1 MASALLLLFPGVRP
15 TKRLKSTAASV
26 YHDIS
31 ILNYSAGAAVAED
44 KTMGAFDFRSF
55 LKEQEQQQDL
65 LRVAVEVDTLDEMG
79 AFIARADYA
88 GVTSPILFEKPR
100 GFDIPVMANTV
111 GVGTKRI
118 AQAFG
123 VPDQDLLP
131 ACAMKTMQV
140 LKSGGVSPEA
150 VDPQNAACREI
161 VMTGDDVDL
170 SRLPILRLNPGDG
183 GGPTS
188 TEGRFL
194 TSLCISKPKAG
205 AHNLSYHRFE
215 ITGKNT
221 GTVWIFRGT
230 GDAHSMEEFWGAK
243 IDDPS
248 SSWDYDKARP
258 FPMAIVLGVT
268 PEFILA
274 GANSALPRDHDD
286 FAFIGGLKEEAVPMV
301 RCESIDVEVPA
312 HAEIVIEGVFKPF
325 NWALHGKFASFN
337 GFYDAPRRR
346 PIFDVTAIT
355 MRKQAI
361 SQHVHIG
368 RPLNECNAIAAFFR
382 SVRVFMQVREVLPN
396 VRDVFVDPAAG
407 CGFTVHISMH
417 KKRIGETKMA
427 MMRAYTALGGFC
439 KHVFVYDED
448 IDIRDP
454 RERDW
459 ALAHRFMPD
468 RDLTIIP
475 NVLGM
480 NIEPLA
486 QGVMGG
492 RAKLGV
498 YDGYPEIPLNVRAFM
513 GVDCTV
519 PLGLKVMERVTPV
532 AEIEARVDT
541 LWRAAGLSGPV

>member
-1 MASALLLLFPGVRP
+1 MR
-15 TKRLKSTAASV
+15 
-26 YHDIS
+26 
-31 ILNYSAGAAVAED
+31 
-44 KTMGAFDFRSF
+44 AFDFRAF
-55 LKEQEQQQDL
+55 LQDL
-65 LRVAVEVDTLDEMG
+65 EQNQDLMRVGVEVDTLDEMG

-88 GVTSPILFEKPR
+88 GVQSPILFEKPR
-100 GFDIPVMANTV
+100 GFDIPVLANTV
-111 GVGTKRI
+111 GLGSQRI

-140 LKSGGVSPEA
+140 LKTGGVAPEV
-150 VDPQNAACREI
+150 VDPQQAACKEI
-161 VMTGDDVDL
+161 ILTGEDVDL
-170 SRLPILRLNPGDG
+170 SRLPVLRLNPGDG
-183 GGPTS
+183 NGPAS
-188 TEGRFL
+188 TEGRFI
-194 TSLCISKPKAG
+194 TSLCISKPRPG

-215 ITGKNT
+215 ITGRDT
-221 GTVWIFRGT
+221 GTVWIFRNT

-248 SSWDYDKARP
+248 STWDHEKARP

-274 GANSALPRDHDD
+274 GANSALPHKNDD
-286 FAFIGGLKEEAVPMV
+286 FAFIGGLKNTAVEMV
-301 RCESIDVEVPA
+301 RCESIDVDVPA

-337 GFYDAPRRR
+337 GFYDEPRRR
-346 PIFDVTAIT
+346 PVFNVTAIS
-355 MRKQAI
+355 MRKNAI

-407 CGFTVHISMH
+407 CGFTVHLSIH
-417 KKRIGETKMA
+417 KSRIGETKMA

-439 KHVFVYDED
+439 KHVFVYDDD

-480 NIEPLA
+480 NIEPMA

-492 RAKLGV
+492 LAKLGV

-519 PLGLKVMERVTPV
+519 PLGLKVMQRVVPV
-532 AEIEARVDT
+532 PDVEARVDA
-541 LWRAAGLSGPV
+541 LWRAATETQPG